1 MEEKKVSTW
10 FEEIRDD
17 KGNYITSTLELGKL
31 EIYEKISL
39 GTSIVTY
46 GLLLSGV
53 GLITL
58 LFILI
63 TVALYLNELFQSSW
77 MGFALV
83 SAFAFLVL
91 LILLMVK
98 KPLKKKC
105 TNNVVR
111 FLMAQ
116 DDKDDKNNKR

>member
-17 KGNYITSTLELGKL
+17 IGNYITSTLELGKL